1 VHQLATAILKLLATD
16 AAKARTCKND
26 TTRIAGSLA
35 AAFYVGQGLVLAC
48 APAMASQPA
57 QHSETKCGPD
67 ILPIN
72 GNRIWARKQGAG
84 RVTVVFEAGFGND
97 SSVWNE
103 VEPRIRADG
112 VQTLVYDRAGM
123 GHSTI
128 DTHRGYTLDNDVQIL
143 RTVLADC
150 GISKPVVFVGHS
162 YGGAI
167 GLAASVQD
175 PRIRGLVL
183 LDAVVPGVWSQHEV
197 EKNLASMRPQYDDIR
212 KQAPDLAKVA
222 IPWAEAMPRTANE
235 INALDVPDDIP
246 IIEIAAE
253 KGQTDPAS
261 ATAWRAAQTNFVA
274 GHPARSFVLAK
285 GSSHKVMKDKP
296 DLVVSAIQQMIQR
309 VAWK

>member
-1 VHQLATAILKLLATD
+1 MTAILTRLATK
-16 AAKARTCKND
+16 AAQACISKSYAV
-26 TTRIAGSLA
+26 RIAAGLA
-35 AAFYVGQGLVLAC
+35 AAFCIGQGVVLGST
-48 APAMASQPA
+48 PAMAAQPA
-57 QHSETKCGPD
+57 QQSGAKCGPE
-67 ILPIN
+67 ILAVN

-97 SSVWNE
+97 SSAWND

-128 DTHRGYTLDNDVQIL
+128 DTHRGYSLDNDVQIL
-143 RTVLADC
+143 RAVLSDC
-150 GISKPVVFVGHS
+150 GISTPVVFVGHS

-167 GLAASVQD
+167 GLAATVHD

-183 LDAVVPGVWSQHEV
+183 LDAVVPGIWSQHEV
-197 EKNLASMRPQYDDIR
+197 AKNLAAMRPQYDDIR

-222 IPWAEAMPRTANE
+222 IPWAEAMPRMATE

-246 IIEIAAE
+246 IIEIGAE
-253 KGQTDPAS
+253 KGQTDPDS
-261 ATAWRAAQTNFVA
+261 ARTWRAAQTAFVA

-285 GSSHKVMKDKP
+285 GSSHKIMKDQP
-296 DLVVSAIQQMIQR
+296 DLVVSAIEQMIQR
-309 VAWK
+309 VYAK